1 MTTTVKRL
9 PYDWYEI
16 DAIEGWLDEQVREGL
31 RLVTINGKDF
41 HFGPTDGTLTRYR
54 IHLKPVK
61 GYHHDIEYHE
71 SFADLG
77 WKFVDS
83 INAQADVY
91 QAVRPDA
98 VEINTDEEVLQGVI
112 KNALRGELAL
122 IILSAAVIFYWI
134 VRQIKLFSAYG
145 FAGIYEFML
154 VALPSLIVFVLLLLA
169 WAVIMIPLA
178 KHRRDVKR
186 RHLLSR
192 DYHTPA
198 VAKRRSRPHRT
209 AMKALILVLM
219 LLVLMGV
226 LMGNDGGK
234 PQPCPVATLEAV
246 NAEEF
251 SALSTEEDIAE
262 YHGAEILYSAHTY
275 RWDSP
280 AVMTADGWGYTPLS
294 YVVGVETMKFPSW
307 AKPYYRELVTTDR
320 PWQQVD
326 ISGWDEAWYCAY
338 EMTYAEAY
346 AWTGRDMSIVED
358 LPPFRQQH
366 LYLRDGSTIIHVDY
380 NGATDLY
387 PRLQELYGR

>member
-54 IHLKPVK
+54 IHLKPER

-122 IILSAAVIFYWI
+122 ILLSAAAILYWI

-209 AMKALILVLM
+209 AMKALLLTLM

-226 LMGNDGGK
+226 LMGNDSGK

-280 AVMTADGWGYTPLS
+280 SVMTADGWGYTPLS

-307 AKPYYRELVTTDR
+307 AKPYYRELVTTDQ

-366 LYLRDGSTIIHVDY
+366 LYLRDGNTIIHVDY

>member
-54 IHLKPVK
+54 IHLKPER

-112 KNALRGELAL
+112 RNALRGELAL
-122 IILSAAVIFYWI
+122 IILSAAAILYWI

-145 FAGIYEFML
+145 FAGFYDFML
-154 VALPSLIVFVLLLLA
+154 VALPSLIVFVLLLFA

-198 VAKRRSRPHRT
+198 VAKRRSRPHLT
-209 AMKALILVLM
+209 AMKALLLTLM

-251 SALSTEEDIAE
+251 SALSTEEDIFE

-307 AKPYYRELVTTDR
+307 AKPYYRELVTTDQ

>member
-54 IHLKPVK
+54 IHLKPER

-98 VEINTDEEVLQGVI
+98 VEINTDEEVLQSVI

-122 IILSAAVIFYWI
+122 ILLSAAAILYWI
-134 VRQIKLFSAYG
+134 VRRVELFSAYG

-154 VALPSLIVFVLLLLA
+154 VALPSLIVFVLLLFA

-178 KHRRDVKR
+178 KHRRAVKR

-198 VAKRRSRPHRT
+198 VAKRRSRPHRI
-209 AMKALILVLM
+209 ALMSLLLVLM
-219 LLVLMGV
+219 LLLLMGV

-234 PQPCPVATLEAV
+234 PQPCPVVTLETV
-246 NAEEF
+246 NSEEF
-251 SALSTEEDIAE
+251 SVLGEEDIFE
-262 YHGAEILYSAHTY
+262 YHGVEILYSAHTY

-280 AVMTADGWGYTPLS
+280 SVMTADGWGYTPLS
-294 YVVGVETMKFPSW
+294 YVVAVETMTFPSW
-307 AKPYYRELVTTDR
+307 AKPYYRELVTTDQ

-366 LYLRDGSTIIHVDY
+366 LYLRDDSTIIHVDY

>member
-54 IHLKPVK
+54 IHLKPER

-122 IILSAAVIFYWI
+122 IILSAAAILYWI

-145 FAGIYEFML
+145 FAGIYDFML
-154 VALPSLIVFVLLLLA
+154 VALPSLIVFVLLLFA

-178 KHRRDVKR
+178 KHRRAVKC

-209 AMKALILVLM
+209 ALMSLLLVLM

-234 PQPCPVATLEAV
+234 PQPCPVATLEEV

-251 SALSTEEDIAE
+251 STLSTEEDIDE

-307 AKPYYRELVTTDR
+307 AKPYYRELVTTDQ

>member
-54 IHLKPVK
+54 IHLKPER

-122 IILSAAVIFYWI
+122 IILSAAAILYWI

-154 VALPSLIVFVLLLLA
+154 VALPSLIVFVLLLFA

-209 AMKALILVLM
+209 VMKALLLTLM

-251 SALSTEEDIAE
+251 SALSTEEDINE

-294 YVVGVETMKFPSW
+294 YVVGVETMTFPSW

-338 EMTYAEAY
+338 AMTYAEAY

-366 LYLRDGSTIIHVDY
+366 LYLRDGSTIVHVSYD
-380 NGATDLY
+380 GATDLY

>member
-54 IHLKPVK
+54 IHLKPER

-77 WKFVDS
+77 WKFIDS

-122 IILSAAVIFYWI
+122 IILSAAAILYWI

-192 DYHTPA
+192 NYHTPT

-209 AMKALILVLM
+209 ALMSLLLVLM

-226 LMGNDGGK
+226 LMGNDGGT

-251 SALSTEEDIAE
+251 SALSTEEDIDE

-307 AKPYYRELVTTDR
+307 AKPYYRELVTTDQ

>member
-54 IHLKPVK
+54 IHLKPER
-61 GYHHDIEYHE
+61 GYHHDEEYHE

-77 WKFVDS
+77 WKFIDS

-122 IILSAAVIFYWI
+122 IILSAAAILYWI

-145 FAGIYEFML
+145 FAGIYDFML
-154 VALPSLIVFVLLLLA
+154 VALPSLIVFVLLLFA
-169 WAVIMIPLA
+169 WAFIMIPLA
-178 KHRRDVKR
+178 KHRREVKR

-251 SALSTEEDIAE
+251 SALSTEEDIDE
-262 YHGAEILYSAHTY
+262 YHGAEILYFAHTY

-307 AKPYYRELVTTDR
+307 AKPYYRELVTTDQ

-338 EMTYAEAY
+338 EMTRAEQY
-346 AWTGRDMSIVED
+346 AWTKLDLTGIEG

>member
-54 IHLKPVK
+54 IHLKPER

-77 WKFVDS
+77 WKFIDS

-122 IILSAAVIFYWI
+122 IILSAAAILYWI

-145 FAGIYEFML
+145 FAGIYDFML
-154 VALPSLIVFVLLLLA
+154 VALPSLIVFVLLLFA

-209 AMKALILVLM
+209 AMKALLLTLM

-226 LMGNDGGK
+226 LMGNDGGT

-251 SALSTEEDIAE
+251 SALSTEEDINE

-280 AVMTADGWGYTPLS
+280 AVMTADSWGYTPLS

-307 AKPYYRELVTTDR
+307 AKPYYRELVTTDQ

>member
-54 IHLKPVK
+54 IHLKPER

-122 IILSAAVIFYWI
+122 IILSAAAILYWI

-145 FAGIYEFML
+145 FAGIYDFML

-178 KHRRDVKR
+178 KHRRAVKR

-209 AMKALILVLM
+209 ALMSLLLVLM

-226 LMGNDGGK
+226 LMGNDGGT

-251 SALSTEEDIAE
+251 SALSTEEDIDE

-307 AKPYYRELVTTDR
+307 AKPYYRELVTTDQ

>member
-16 DAIEGWLDEQVREGL
+16 DAIEGWLDEQVQEGL
-31 RLVTINGKDF
+31 RLISINGKDF

-54 IHLKPVK
+54 IHLKPER

-98 VEINTDEEVLQGVI
+98 VEINTDEDVLQGVI
-112 KNALRGELAL
+112 KNALRGELAVIL
-122 IILSAAVIFYWI
+122 LSAAAILYWI
-134 VRQIKLFSAYG
+134 VRQVELFSTYG
-145 FAGIYEFML
+145 FSGIYEFLL
-154 VALPSLIVFVLLLLA
+154 VALPSLIVCVLLLLA
-169 WAVIMIPLA
+169 WVVLMIPLLR
-178 KHRRDVKR
+178 HRRNVKR

-198 VAKRRSRPHRT
+198 VAKRRSRPRNLAI
-209 AMKALILVLM
+209 AMLSL
-219 LLVLMGV
+219 LLVLLL
-226 LMGNDGGK
+226 LMGLLLRSGSSGE
-234 PQPCPVATLEAV
+234 PHPCPVATLETV
-246 NAEEF
+246 NEEEF
-251 SALSTEEDIAE
+251 STLGTADIHDA
-262 YHGAEILYSAHTY
+262 HGAEILYLFHTY

-280 AVMTADGWGYTPLS
+280 AVMTTDGWGYTPFS
-294 YVVGVETMKFPSW
+294 YVVGMETLRFSSW
-307 AKPYYRELVTTDR
+307 AAPYYRQLVTTDR
-320 PWQQVD
+320 PWQQVE

-346 AWTGRDMSIVED
+346 AWTGRDMSIVKD
-358 LPPFRQQH
+358 LPPFRQQE
-366 LYLRDGSTIIHVDY
+366 LYLLDGSNILHISY

-387 PRLQELYGR
+387 PRLQELYGK

>member
-54 IHLKPVK
+54 IHLKPER

-122 IILSAAVIFYWI
+122 ILLSAAAILYWI

-209 AMKALILVLM
+209 AFLTLLLTLM
-219 LLVLMGV
+219 LLVLMGA

-251 SALSTEEDIAE
+251 STLSTEEDIDE

-307 AKPYYRELVTTDR
+307 ARPYYRELVTTDR

-338 EMTYAEAY
+338 EMTRAEQY
-346 AWTGRDMSIVED
+346 AWTKLDLTGIED

-366 LYLRDGSTIIHVDY
+366 LYLRDGSTIIHVSYD
-380 NGATDLY
+380 GATDLY

>member
-54 IHLKPVK
+54 IHLKPER

-122 IILSAAVIFYWI
+122 IILSAAAILYWI
-134 VRQIKLFSAYG
+134 VRQVKLFSAYG

-154 VALPSLIVFVLLLLA
+154 VALPSLITSVLLLFA
-169 WAVIMIPLA
+169 WTVIMIPLA

-209 AMKALILVLM
+209 ALMSLLLVLM

-251 SALSTEEDIAE
+251 SALSTEEDINE

-307 AKPYYRELVTTDR
+307 AKPYYRELVTTDQ

-346 AWTGRDMSIVED
+346 EWTGRDMSVVED

-380 NGATDLY
+380 NGAADLY

>member
-54 IHLKPVK
+54 IHLKPER

-77 WKFVDS
+77 WKFIDS

-122 IILSAAVIFYWI
+122 IILSAAAILYWI

-145 FAGIYEFML
+145 FAGIYDFML
-154 VALPSLIVFVLLLLA
+154 VALPSLIVFVLLLFA

-192 DYHTPA
+192 NYHTPT

-209 AMKALILVLM
+209 AVMSLLLVLM

-226 LMGNDGGK
+226 LLGNDSGT

-246 NAEEF
+246 NSEEF
-251 SALSTEEDIAE
+251 SVHGEEDIFE

-307 AKPYYRELVTTDR
+307 AKPYYRELVTTDH

-326 ISGWDEAWYCAY
+326 ISGWDEAWYCTY

>member
-54 IHLKPVK
+54 IHLKPER

-122 IILSAAVIFYWI
+122 IILSAAAILYWI

-145 FAGIYEFML
+145 FAGIYDFML

-178 KHRRDVKR
+178 KHRRAVKR

-209 AMKALILVLM
+209 AFLALLLVVM

-251 SALSTEEDIAE
+251 SALSTEEDINE

-307 AKPYYRELVTTDR
+307 AKPYYRELVTTDE

>member
-54 IHLKPVK
+54 IHLKPER

-122 IILSAAVIFYWI
+122 ILLSAAAILYWT

-145 FAGIYEFML
+145 FAGFYEFML
-154 VALPSLIVFVLLLLA
+154 VALPSLIVFVLLLFA

-198 VAKRRSRPHRT
+198 VAKRRSRPHLT
-209 AMKALILVLM
+209 AFLALLLVLM

-251 SALSTEEDIAE
+251 YALSTEEDIDE

-294 YVVGVETMKFPSW
+294 YVVGVETMKFSSW
-307 AKPYYRELVTTDR
+307 AKPYYRELVTTDQ

-346 AWTGRDMSIVED
+346 AWTGRDMSVVED

-366 LYLRDGSTIIHVDY
+366 LYLRDGSTIIHVSYD
-380 NGATDLY
+380 GATDLY

>member
-54 IHLKPVK
+54 IHLKPEK
-61 GYHHDIEYHE
+61 GYHHDEEYHE
-71 SFADLG
+71 SFRELG
-77 WKFVDS
+77 WQFVDS

-122 IILSAAVIFYWI
+122 IILSAAAILYWI
-134 VRQIKLFSAYG
+134 VRQVKLFSAYG
-145 FAGIYEFML
+145 FTGIYDFML
-154 VALPSLIVFVLLLLA
+154 VALPSLIVFVLLLFA

-192 DYHTPA
+192 AYHTPA

-209 AMKALILVLM
+209 ALMALLFVLM

-226 LMGNDGGK
+226 LMGNDSGK
-234 PQPCPVATLEAV
+234 PKPCPVATLETV

-251 SALSTEEDIAE
+251 SALDTEEDTHE
-262 YHGAEILYSAHTY
+262 YHGAEILYAAHTY

-280 AVMTADGWGYTPLS
+280 AVMTSDGWGYTPLS
-294 YVVGVETMKFPSW
+294 YVVGVQTMKFPSW
-307 AKPYYRELVTTDR
+307 AKPYYRELVTTDQ

-326 ISGWDEAWYCAY
+326 ISGWDEAWYCSY
-338 EMTYAEAY
+338 PMTYAEAY

-366 LYLRDGSTIIHVDY
+366 LYLCDGSTIIHVDY
-380 NGATDLY
+380 NGKTDLY
-387 PRLQELYGR
+387 PRLQELYGK

>member
-54 IHLKPVK
+54 IHLKPER

-122 IILSAAVIFYWI
+122 ILLSAAAILYWI

-186 RHLLSR
+186 RQLLSR

-198 VAKRRSRPHRT
+198 VVKRRSRPHRT
-209 AMKALILVLM
+209 AFLALLLTLM
-219 LLVLMGV
+219 LLVLMGA

-251 SALSTEEDIAE
+251 STLSTEEDIDE

-307 AKPYYRELVTTDR
+307 ARPYYRELVTTDR

-338 EMTYAEAY
+338 EMTRAEQY
-346 AWTGRDMSIVED
+346 AWTKLDLTGIED

-366 LYLRDGSTIIHVDY
+366 LYLRDGSTIIHVSYD
-380 NGATDLY
+380 GATDLY

>member
-54 IHLKPVK
+54 IHLKPER

-112 KNALRGELAL
+112 KNAQRGELAL
-122 IILSAAVIFYWI
+122 IILSAAAILYWI

-145 FAGIYEFML
+145 FAGIYDFML

-178 KHRRDVKR
+178 KHRRAVKR

-192 DYHTPA
+192 NYHTPT

-209 AMKALILVLM
+209 ALMSLLLVLM

-226 LMGNDGGK
+226 LMGNDGGT

-251 SALSTEEDIAE
+251 SALSTEEDIDE

-280 AVMTADGWGYTPLS
+280 AVMTADSWGYTPLS

>member
-54 IHLKPVK
+54 IHLKPER
-61 GYHHDIEYHE
+61 GYHHDEEYHE
-71 SFADLG
+71 SFLDLG

-91 QAVRPDA
+91 QAIRPDA
-98 VEINTDEEVLQGVI
+98 VEINTDEDVLQGVI

-122 IILSAAVIFYWI
+122 ILLSAAAILYWI
-134 VRQIKLFSAYG
+134 VRRVELFSAYG
-145 FAGIYEFML
+145 FAGFYDFML
-154 VALPSLIVFVLLLLA
+154 VALPSLIVFVLLLFA

-209 AMKALILVLM
+209 ALMSLLLVLL

-226 LMGNDGGK
+226 LMGNDSGT

-251 SALSTEEDIAE
+251 SALSAEEDIYE

-294 YVVGVETMKFPSW
+294 YVVGVQTMKFPSW
-307 AKPYYRELVTTDR
+307 AKPYYRELVTTDQ

-366 LYLRDGSTIIHVDY
+366 LYLRDGSTIIHVSYD
-380 NGATDLY
+380 GATDLY
-387 PRLQELYGR
+387 PRLQELYGK

>member
-41 HFGPTDGTLTRYR
+41 HFGPTDGALTRYR
-54 IHLKPVK
+54 IHLKPER

-91 QAVRPDA
+91 QAIRPDA

-122 IILSAAVIFYWI
+122 IILSAAAILYWI

-154 VALPSLIVFVLLLLA
+154 VTLPSLIVFVLLLLG
-169 WAVIMIPLA
+169 WAAIMIPLA

-198 VAKRRSRPHRT
+198 VAKRRSRPQRT
-209 AMKALILVLM
+209 ALMSLLLVLM

-226 LMGNDGGK
+226 LMGNGGGK

-307 AKPYYRELVTTDR
+307 AKPYYRELVTTDQ

-346 AWTGRDMSIVED
+346 EWTGRDMSVVED

>member
-54 IHLKPVK
+54 IHLKPER
-61 GYHHDIEYHE
+61 GYHHDEEYHE
-71 SFADLG
+71 SFLDLG

-91 QAVRPDA
+91 QAIRPDA
-98 VEINTDEEVLQGVI
+98 VEINTDEDVLQGVI

-122 IILSAAVIFYWI
+122 ILLSAAAILYWI
-134 VRQIKLFSAYG
+134 VRRVELFSAYG
-145 FAGIYEFML
+145 FAGFYDFML
-154 VALPSLIVFVLLLLA
+154 VALPSLIVFVLLLFA

-209 AMKALILVLM
+209 ALMSLLLVLL

-226 LMGNDGGK
+226 LMGNDSGT

-251 SALSTEEDIAE
+251 SALSAEEDIYE

-294 YVVGVETMKFPSW
+294 YVVGVQTMKFPSW

-366 LYLRDGSTIIHVDY
+366 LYLRDGSTIIHVSYD
-380 NGATDLY
+380 GATDLY
-387 PRLQELYGR
+387 PRLQELYGK

>member
-16 DAIEGWLDEQVREGL
+16 DAIEVWLDEQVREGL

-54 IHLKPVK
+54 IHLKPER

-77 WKFVDS
+77 WKFIDS

-98 VEINTDEEVLQGVI
+98 VEINTDEEALQGVI

-122 IILSAAVIFYWI
+122 IILSAAAILYWI

-145 FAGIYEFML
+145 FAGIYDFML
-154 VALPSLIVFVLLLLA
+154 VALPSLIVFVLLLFA

-209 AMKALILVLM
+209 AFLALLLVVM

-251 SALSTEEDIAE
+251 SALSTEEDINE

-307 AKPYYRELVTTDR
+307 AKPYYRELVTTDQ

>member
-54 IHLKPVK
+54 IHLKPER

-122 IILSAAVIFYWI
+122 IILSAAAILYWI

-209 AMKALILVLM
+209 ALMSLLLVLM

-234 PQPCPVATLEAV
+234 PQPCPVATLEEV

-251 SALSTEEDIAE
+251 STLSTEEDIDE

-307 AKPYYRELVTTDR
+307 ARPYYRELVTTDQ

-346 AWTGRDMSIVED
+346 AWTKLDLTGIED

-366 LYLRDGSTIIHVDY
+366 LYLRDGSTIVHVSY

>member
-54 IHLKPVK
+54 IHLKPER

-91 QAVRPDA
+91 QAIRPDA

-122 IILSAAVIFYWI
+122 IILSAAAILYWI
-134 VRQIKLFSAYG
+134 VQQIKLFSAYG

-192 DYHTPA
+192 NYHTPA

-251 SALSTEEDIAE
+251 SALSTEEDINE

-307 AKPYYRELVTTDR
+307 AKPYYRELVTTDQ

-346 AWTGRDMSIVED
+346 EWTGRDMSVVEG

>member
-54 IHLKPVK
+54 IHLKPER

-122 IILSAAVIFYWI
+122 IILSAAAILYWI
-134 VRQIKLFSAYG
+134 VRQVKLFSAYG

-154 VALPSLIVFVLLLLA
+154 VALPSLIVFVLLLFA

-209 AMKALILVLM
+209 ALMSLLLVLM

-226 LMGNDGGK
+226 LMGNDSGT

-251 SALSTEEDIAE
+251 SALSTEEDINE

-307 AKPYYRELVTTDR
+307 AKPYYRELVTTDQ
-320 PWQQVD
+320 PWQQVN

-346 AWTGRDMSIVED
+346 AWTKLDLTGIED

-366 LYLRDGSTIIHVDY
+366 LYLRDGSTIIHVSYD
-380 NGATDLY
+380 GATDLY
-387 PRLQELYGR
+387 PSLQELYGR

>member
-54 IHLKPVK
+54 IHLKPER

-77 WKFVDS
+77 WKFIDS

-98 VEINTDEEVLQGVI
+98 VEINTDEEALQGVI

-122 IILSAAVIFYWI
+122 IILSAAAILYWI

-145 FAGIYEFML
+145 FAGIYDFML
-154 VALPSLIVFVLLLLA
+154 VALPSLIVFVLLLFA

-192 DYHTPA
+192 NYHTPT
-198 VAKRRSRPHRT
+198 VAKRRSRPHRI
-209 AMKALILVLM
+209 ALMSLLLVLM

-226 LMGNDGGK
+226 LMGNDSGT

-251 SALSTEEDIAE
+251 SALSTEEDINE

-307 AKPYYRELVTTDR
+307 AKPYYRELVTTDQ

-346 AWTGRDMSIVED
+346 EWTGRDMSVVED

-380 NGATDLY
+380 NGTTDLY

>member
-54 IHLKPVK
+54 IHLKPER

-122 IILSAAVIFYWI
+122 IILSAAAILYWI

-154 VALPSLIVFVLLLLA
+154 VALPSLIVFALLLLA

-178 KHRRDVKR
+178 KHRRAVKR

-209 AMKALILVLM
+209 AMKALLLTLM

-234 PQPCPVATLEAV
+234 PQPCPVATLAAV
-246 NAEEF
+246 NSEEF
-251 SALSTEEDIAE
+251 SVLGEEDIFE

-275 RWDSP
+275 RWDFPS
-280 AVMTADGWGYTPLS
+280 VMTADGWGYTPLS

>member
-54 IHLKPVK
+54 IHLKPER
-61 GYHHDIEYHE
+61 GYHHDEEYHE

-77 WKFVDS
+77 WKFIDS

-98 VEINTDEEVLQGVI
+98 VEINTDEDVLQGVI

-122 IILSAAVIFYWI
+122 ILLSAAAILYWI
-134 VRQIKLFSAYG
+134 VRRAELVSAYG
-145 FAGIYEFML
+145 FAGIFDFML
-154 VALPSLIVFVLLLLA
+154 LALPSLIVFVLLLFA

-209 AMKALILVLM
+209 ALMSLLLVLM

-226 LMGNDGGK
+226 LMGNDSGT

-251 SALSTEEDIAE
+251 SALSTEEDINE

-307 AKPYYRELVTTDR
+307 AKPYYRELVTTDQ
-320 PWQQVD
+320 PWQQVN

-346 AWTGRDMSIVED
+346 AWTKLDLTGIED

>member
-16 DAIEGWLDEQVREGL
+16 DAIEGWLDEQVRDGW

-54 IHLKPVK
+54 IHLKPER
-61 GYHHDIEYHE
+61 GYHHDEEYHE

-77 WKFVDS
+77 WKFIDS

-98 VEINTDEEVLQGVI
+98 VEINTDEEALQGVI

-122 IILSAAVIFYWI
+122 IILSAAAILYWI

-145 FAGIYEFML
+145 FAGIYDFML
-154 VALPSLIVFVLLLLA
+154 VALPSLIVFVLLLFAL
-169 WAVIMIPLA
+169 AVIMIPLA
-178 KHRRDVKR
+178 KHRRAVKR

-209 AMKALILVLM
+209 AMKALLLTLM

-251 SALSTEEDIAE
+251 SALSTEEDINE

-307 AKPYYRELVTTDR
+307 AKPYYRELVTTDH